1 MGLFDFFKK
10 RKPDE
15 QAEESI
21 RLPYAPTMSG
31 YTPTFIPFG
40 DNVYASDIIVRATQ
54 CVANEMMKL
63 NPRHIRT
70 VNGKQQTDYKSSI
83 AKCFRRPN
91 QYMTLADLLGKMTVL
106 RELTNNAFL
115 YPDYIRLESGQKY
128 YIGLYPLKPS
138 EVDVLMDESERLYY
152 RFYFGNGTTV
162 TLPVS
167 EVIHWRKDYGVDDF
181 FGGNLFGAGQNR
193 ELLQDLQTFSEI
205 KQSIAE
211 AMKVSLTVNGVMQ
224 YVPLMSEDKLKAER
238 DSFVADMRSGK
249 SSVLFL
255 DGKAEYK
262 PITRDVKLVDK
273 DTLDYFYQSILM
285 TSGVS
290 MPILTGDYTAEQKAA
305 FYESALEA
313 PIISLGQAMSKVFFS
328 SRREAFGNE
337 IILYPDEIQNMSIDK
352 RIAFLQIAAPA
363 GAVSKNEI
371 RKTVGLPPIDGGD
384 EYPRGYNNLDS
395 ETMGALGGTEQQTE
409 ETPQPDTQEQ
419 QEEGESENAESETA

>member
-1 MGLFDFFKK
+1 MGLFDFWK
-10 RKPDE
+10 RKTKEDN
-15 QAEESI
+15 I
-21 RLPYAPTMSG
+21 RFPYAPTMSG
-31 YTPTFIPFG
+31 YAPIFTPFG
-40 DNVYASDIIVRATQ
+40 DNIYASDIIVRATQ

-63 NPRHIRT
+63 NPRHIR
-70 VNGKQQTDYKSSI
+70 VVDGKQQTVYNSSI
-83 AKCFRRPN
+83 ARCFKRPN
-91 QYMTLADLLGKMTVL
+91 EYMTLSDLLSKITVL
-106 RELTNNAFL
+106 RELTDNAFL
-115 YPDYIRLESGQKY
+115 YPDYYISSSGEKY
-128 YIGLYPLKPS
+128 YIGLYPLKPNI
-138 EVDVLMDESERLYY
+138 VDVLIDDDDKL
-152 RFYFGNGTTV
+152 FYQFSFGNGTTV

-181 FGGNLFGAGQNR
+181 FGGNLFGQGGNK
-193 ELLQDLQTFSEI
+193 ELLQDLNLFSQI

-211 AMKVSLTVNGVMQ
+211 AMRVSLSINGVMQ
-224 YVPLMSEDKLKAER
+224 YVPLMNEDKLKAER
-238 DSFVADMRSGK
+238 DRFVEDLRGGQ

-262 PITRDVKLVDK
+262 QISRDVKLVDK
-273 DTLDYFYQSILM
+273 DTLEFFYQTILM

-290 MPILTGDYTAEQKAA
+290 LPILTGDYTSEQKAA

-328 SRREAFGNE
+328 ARKDALGNE

-384 EYPRGYNNLDS
+384 EYPRGYNNVDD
-395 ETMGALGGTEQQTE
+395 ETLGALGSTTEQSEAEGAGTNDEAAE
-409 ETPQPDTQEQ
+409 EQ
-419 QEEGESENAESETA
+419 G